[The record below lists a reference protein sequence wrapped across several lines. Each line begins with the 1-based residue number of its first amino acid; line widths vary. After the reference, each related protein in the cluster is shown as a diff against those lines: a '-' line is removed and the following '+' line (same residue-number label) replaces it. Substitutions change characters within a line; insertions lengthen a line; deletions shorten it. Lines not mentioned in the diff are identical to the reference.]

1 MLDGTTPISISPP
14 LPAKH
19 RRHLSDK
26 TLHTSR
32 QRNNKEKRTRKRQTD
47 ATLLRNKTIRPSA
60 WPRLAPII
68 GGGGGHRGPMS
79 RTHRRP
85 TPIAAVERAER
96 SSKSR
101 NETRTE
107 CVHLTTASRSEAVS
121 TLHRGRLNFTFL
133 LRLVDQR
140 LQK

>member
-1 MLDGTTPISISPP
+1 MGVG
-14 LPAKH
+14 
-19 RRHLSDK
+19 
-26 TLHTSR
+26 
-32 QRNNKEKRTRKRQTD
+32 QTD
-47 ATLLRNKTIRPSA
+47 HSPQSSEDVIIDMDGVA
-60 WPRLAPII
+60 PR
-68 GGGGGHRGPMS
+68 HRGPMS